1 MFIGH
6 FGVGFG
12 AKKIDNK
19 PSLGTLFFAAQ
30 FVDLLWPFLLILGI
44 EKVEITPDISAF
56 NPLDFTYYPF
66 THSLLGAIFWALLF
80 GAIYFFIK
88 KNTKSA
94 IVLGVLVI
102 SHWILDLITH
112 IPDLPLFPGSSI
124 KVGLGLWN
132 SIPLTIIVE
141 GLIFFVGVYLYFKST
156 KTKNKKG
163 TFALWGLVI
172 FLILIYI
179 LNIIGPPPE
188 SAEAIGYIASSQWLI
203 IAWGYWIDKNRKDTG
218 IVNTE
223 V

>member
-1 MFIGH
+1 MFVGH

-44 EKVEITPDISAF
+44 EKVEITPGITTF

-66 THSLLGAIFWALLF
+66 SHSLFGVIVWALLF
-80 GAIYFFIK
+80 GVIYFLFK
-88 KNTKSA
+88 KNFKSA
-94 IVLGVLVI
+94 LLLGVLVI
-102 SHWILDLITH
+102 SHWVLDLIVH
-112 IPDLPLFPGSSI
+112 IPDLPIFPGSSV
-124 KVGLGLWN
+124 KVGFGLWN

-141 GLIFFVGVYLYFKST
+141 GSIFLIGVYLYFKST
-156 KTKNKKG
+156 KTKNKTG
-163 TFALWGLVI
+163 SFALWSLVI

-188 SAEAIGYIASSQWLI
+188 SAEAIGYVGLSQWLI
-203 IAWGYWIDKNRKDTG
+203 IAWGYWIDRNRKSTG
-218 IVNTE
+218 
-223 V
+223 

>member
-19 PSLGTLFFAAQ
+19 PSLGTLFLAAQ

-44 EKVEITPDISAF
+44 EKVEITPGITAF

-66 THSLLGAIFWALLF
+66 SHSLFGMLVWAVLFGVIYFLFKKNFKSALL
-80 GAIYFFIK
+80 
-88 KNTKSA
+88 
-94 IVLGVLVI
+94 LGVLVI
-102 SHWILDLITH
+102 SHWVLDLIVH
-112 IPDLPLFPGSSI
+112 IPDLPIFPGSSV

-141 GLIFFVGVYLYFKST
+141 GSIFLIGVYLYFKST
-156 KTKNKKG
+156 KTKNKTG
-163 TFALWGLVI
+163 TFALWSLVI

-188 SAEAIGYIASSQWLI
+188 SAEAIGYVGLSQWLI
-203 IAWGYWIDKNRKDTG
+203 IAWGYWIDRNRQS
-218 IVNTE
+218 
-223 V
+223 

>member
-19 PSLGTLFFAAQ
+19 PSLGTLFLAAQ

-44 EKVEITPDISAF
+44 EKVEITPGITAF

-66 THSLLGAIFWALLF
+66 SHSLFGMLVWAVLFGVIYFLFKKNFKSALL
-80 GAIYFFIK
+80 
-88 KNTKSA
+88 
-94 IVLGVLVI
+94 LGVLVI
-102 SHWILDLITH
+102 SHWVLDLIVH
-112 IPDLPLFPGSSI
+112 IPDLPIFPGGSV

-141 GLIFFVGVYLYFKST
+141 GSIFLIGVYLYFKST
-156 KTKNKKG
+156 KTKNKTG
-163 TFALWGLVI
+163 TFALWSLVI

-188 SAEAIGYIASSQWLI
+188 SSEAIGYVGLSQWLI
-203 IAWGYWIDKNRKDTG
+203 IAWGYWIDRNRQS
-218 IVNTE
+218 
-223 V
+223 

>member
-19 PSLGTLFFAAQ
+19 PSLGTLFLAAQ

-44 EKVEITPDISAF
+44 EKVEITPGITAF

-66 THSLLGAIFWALLF
+66 SHSLFGMLVWAVLFGVIYFLFKKNFKSALL
-80 GAIYFFIK
+80 
-88 KNTKSA
+88 
-94 IVLGVLVI
+94 LGVLVI
-102 SHWILDLITH
+102 SHWVLDLIVH
-112 IPDLPLFPGSSI
+112 IPDLPIFPGGSV

-141 GLIFFVGVYLYFKST
+141 GSIFLIGVYLYFKST
-156 KTKNKKG
+156 KTKNKTG
-163 TFALWGLVI
+163 TFALWSLVI

-179 LNIIGPPPE
+179 LNIIGPSPE
-188 SAEAIGYIASSQWLI
+188 SAEAIGYVGLSQWLI
-203 IAWGYWIDKNRKDTG
+203 IAWGYWIDRNRQS
-218 IVNTE
+218 
-223 V
+223 

>member
-19 PSLGTLFFAAQ
+19 PSLGTLFLAAQ

-44 EKVEITPDISAF
+44 EKVEITPGITAF

-66 THSLLGAIFWALLF
+66 SHSLFGMLVWAVLFGVIYFLFKKNFKSALL
-80 GAIYFFIK
+80 
-88 KNTKSA
+88 
-94 IVLGVLVI
+94 LGVLVI
-102 SHWILDLITH
+102 SHWVLDLIVH
-112 IPDLPLFPGSSI
+112 IPDLPIFPGGSV

-141 GLIFFVGVYLYFKST
+141 GSIFLIGVYLYFKST
-156 KTKNKKG
+156 KTKNKTG
-163 TFALWGLVI
+163 TFALWSLVI

-188 SAEAIGYIASSQWLI
+188 SAEAIGYVGLSQWLI
-203 IAWGYWIDKNRKDTG
+203 IAWGYWIDRNRQS
-218 IVNTE
+218 
-223 V
+223 